1 MTMSPYSRSLMNDK
15 MIQIVWPQ
23 IYRSRAASF
32 ATPESINLCQTSIRS
47 EIGLAASD
55 LWAKN
60 ETNEEQPLPVQ
71 DVRRY
76 CSLQSMCRQAR
87 GIP

>member
-1 MTMSPYSRSLMNDK
+1 MDLGLRLSQLLSRS
-15 MIQIVWPQ
+15 
-23 IYRSRAASF
+23 
-32 ATPESINLCQTSIRS
+32 TSIKRAS
-47 EIGLAASD
+47 GQKFGLAASD
-55 LWAKN
+55 LWAEN